1 MDSTG
6 SGPTSVVSTIP
17 KRRQDLIRWD
27 GWGYKDS
34 RFVYDGKDCFFS
46 GDRYPMGKGARLNRL
61 RDWVINYFE
70 VDPAT
75 QMAAVSEPKVY
86 PEPVR
91 CVEFLDGLKSL
102 EVEFSEDGM
111 DRLMRCHGQ
120 NLEDFENLKNH
131 SFPKIPDLVVWPRC
145 HEHVVK
151 IVSLAGDHNVAL
163 VPVGG
168 NSAVSGASTT
178 PDVQGRTV
186 AVVDMT
192 QMNRMLWLNKE
203 NLTAC
208 FEVGIVGQDLE
219 QVLKKHGLTLGHEP
233 DSIEFSTLGGWIATR
248 ASGMKKNLYGNIEDL
263 VIRIK
268 MVTGIGVLE
277 KQFTAP
283 RASCGPDLDHV
294 IFGSEGTLGIITEA
308 VVRLRPAAPIS
319 RHGSLVFSNFDIG
332 VSFLRE
338 VARKRLQPASIRLI
352 DNHQFEV
359 GEFLQPD
366 GPWHTE
372 LVNGLKRQYLTRVCG
387 FKMDQIAAVTLVFE
401 GDQKSVE
408 SHEKL
413 IYGIAAKYG
422 ALNGGS
428 KNGAKGY
435 ALTFV
440 VAYIRDFAWDFNL
453 IAESFETTVSW
464 DKCLSLC
471 NNVKSCVT
479 RECNRHGITRL
490 IVSYRVTQT
499 YDDGCCVYFYLVV
512 KHEDDRVNPVE
523 MMKTIEERAR
533 EEVLASGGTLSH
545 HHGVG
550 KKRSKWYPASVSQ
563 VGVSVLKA
571 IKRELDPKNIFA
583 AGNLVDSSAVSKL

>member
-1 MDSTG
+1 MDSAA
-6 SGPTSVVSTIP
+6 SGPKSVVPTIP

-61 RDWVINYFE
+61 RDWVINYFD
-70 VDPAT
+70 VDPET
-75 QMAAVSEPKVY
+75 LLPTVDEPKVF

-91 CVEFLDGLKSL
+91 CVEFMDGLKKL
-102 EVEFSEDGM
+102 GVEFSEDGM

-120 NLEDFENLKNH
+120 NLEDFENLKNIG
-131 SFPKIPDLVVWPRC
+131 FKKIPDLVAWPKC
-145 HEHVVK
+145 HEDVVK
-151 IVSLAGDHNVAL
+151 IVALAGEHDVAL
-163 VPVGG
+163 MAVGG

-192 QMNRMLWLNKE
+192 QMNRLLWLNKE
-203 NLTAC
+203 NQTAC

-219 QVLKKHGLTLGHEP
+219 KILMKEGLTLGHEP

-248 ASGMKKNLYGNIEDL
+248 ASGMKKNKYGNIEDL

-283 RASCGPDLDHV
+283 RASCGPDLDQV
-294 IFGSEGTLGIITEA
+294 IIGSEGTLGIITEA
-308 VVRLRPAAPIS
+308 VVRLRLAPSVS
-319 RHGSLVFSNFDIG
+319 RYGSLVFANFETG
-332 VSFLRE
+332 FRFLRE
-338 VARKRLQPASIRLI
+338 VAKKRLQPASIRLI

-359 GEFLQPD
+359 GEYLRPD
-366 GPWHTE
+366 GPWHAE
-372 LVNGLKRQYLTRVCG
+372 LLNSVKIQYLTKFCR
-387 FKMDQIAAVTLVFE
+387 FKMDQISAVTLVFE

-408 SHEKL
+408 QHEKM
-413 IYGIAAKYG
+413 IYSIAAKYG

-440 VAYIRDFAWDFNL
+440 VAYIRDFGWDINI
-453 IAESFETTVSW
+453 IAESFETTVCW

-471 NNVKSCVT
+471 RNVKS
-479 RECNRHGITRL
+479 
-490 IVSYRVTQT
+490 RVTKECERIGIQRMVFSFRVAQT

-512 KHEDDRVNPVE
+512 KHEDDSVSPVVE
-523 MMKTIEERAR
+523 MKTIEEGAR
-533 EEVLASGGTLSH
+533 DEILASGGTLSH

-563 VGVSVLKA
+563 VGVSVLRA
-571 IKRELDPKNIFA
+571 IKKELDPKNIFA
-583 AGNLVDSSAVSKL
+583 AGNLVDDVAVSKL